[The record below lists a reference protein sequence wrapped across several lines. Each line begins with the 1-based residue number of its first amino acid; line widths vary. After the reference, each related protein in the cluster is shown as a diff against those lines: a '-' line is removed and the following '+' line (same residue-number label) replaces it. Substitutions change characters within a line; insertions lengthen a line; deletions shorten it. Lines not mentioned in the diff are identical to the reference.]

1 MGNSHK
7 NVNLIQ
13 NTINTGSSYIIE
25 ENGALEYEK
34 KNFIKMRKLDDFLE
48 NIFSNTSKKY
58 LLFMDAEGYELEI
71 LKGANQILKQ
81 NIDLKIITECHNQ
94 NQLNHIKDELPV
106 FEYQRICIDNFYFY
120 KPQLS

>member
-1 MGNSHK
+1 MTIS
-7 NVNLIQ
+7 LIAIGWLSKGLA
-13 NTINTGSSYIIE
+13 NDYW
-25 ENGALEYEK
+25 K
-34 KNFIKMRKLDDFLE
+34 E

-94 NQLNHIKDELPV
+94 NQLNHIKDELPE
-106 FEYQRICIDNFYFY
+106 FEYQRICKDNIYFY